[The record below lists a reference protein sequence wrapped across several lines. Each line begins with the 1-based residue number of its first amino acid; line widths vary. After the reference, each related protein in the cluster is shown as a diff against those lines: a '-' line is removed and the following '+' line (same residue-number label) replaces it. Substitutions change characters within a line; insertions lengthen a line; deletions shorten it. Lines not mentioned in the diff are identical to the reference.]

1 MRCFSCHK
9 PSISVLCTRCKETL
23 LKPEITVRKIG
34 SLDVYSF
41 YSYASIEKLLFTKHT
56 PIGHRVY
63 KELANISFKPFMK
76 HFVVNDPRDIFIIG
90 IDERIKRGYSHVA
103 LLTHAM
109 KTKHSKVLHAS
120 LLAQNKISYS
130 GKTLEYRLENPRD
143 FLYNGKNGIDAI
155 LIDDIL
161 TTGTTI
167 GEARAVLQ
175 KNKVNVLFALT
186 LADAR

>member
-1 MRCFSCHK
+1 MRCFSCHEL
-9 PSISVLCTRCKETL
+9 SLAILCKKCKKTL
-23 LKPEITVRKIG
+23 LRPEVTVRKIG

-41 YSYASIEKLLFTKHT
+41 YSYASIEKLLLTKHT

-63 KELANISFKPFMK
+63 KELASISFKPFME
-76 HFVVNDPRDIFIIG
+76 HFITNDPRDIFIIG
-90 IDERIKRGYSHVA
+90 VDECIKKGYSHVA

-109 KTKHSKVLHAS
+109 KTKHSKILHAS

-130 GKTLEYRLENPRD
+130 GKSLEYRLANPRD
-143 FLYNGKNGIDAI
+143 FLYSGKNGIEAI

-167 GEARAVLQ
+167 GEARAVLH
-175 KNKVNVLFALT
+175 KSGVDVLFALT